1 MATYNQKNLIPKLT
15 VSTRRGICQHCHRQF
30 KSRNKKLATKLLM
43 LHQEKC
49 EKNAETNKT
58 AEEVLSERSAINNK
72 NTVVYNVNFRT
83 LRIAFPSVDLPE
95 PDSPTIPRVSPLSK
109 SKLTFLTAWTDPTF
123 L

>member
-30 KSRNKKLATKLLM
+30 KSKNKKLATKLLM

-58 AEEVLSERSAINNK
+58 AEEVLTERSAINNK
-72 NTVVYNVNFRT
+72 NTFTYNVNFRT
-83 LRIAFPSVDLPE
+83 LRNSDLKEIKTTYYKNKAAFL
-95 PDSPTIPRVSPLSK
+95 K
-109 SKLTFLTAWTDPTF
+109 SKKDMK
-123 L
+123 